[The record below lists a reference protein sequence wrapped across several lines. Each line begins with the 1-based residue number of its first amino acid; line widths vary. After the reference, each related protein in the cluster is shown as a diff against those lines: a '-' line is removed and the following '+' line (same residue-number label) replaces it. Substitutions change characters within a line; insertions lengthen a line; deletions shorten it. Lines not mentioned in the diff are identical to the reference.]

1 MKMIKVNK
9 YYINNINKNSYV
21 ILYYFYY
28 VFILL
33 IS

>member
-9 YYINNINKNSYV
+9 YYINNINKNSHV